1 MSKSQERFTSQKEK
15 IEKLKSAPLGNVVG
29 YDDNDLLLC
38 EDEVDSKV
46 KR

>member
-1 MSKSQERFTSQKEK
+1 
-15 IEKLKSAPLGNVVG
+15 LGNVVG

-46 KR
+46 KRWDFGWREDILSQSGD